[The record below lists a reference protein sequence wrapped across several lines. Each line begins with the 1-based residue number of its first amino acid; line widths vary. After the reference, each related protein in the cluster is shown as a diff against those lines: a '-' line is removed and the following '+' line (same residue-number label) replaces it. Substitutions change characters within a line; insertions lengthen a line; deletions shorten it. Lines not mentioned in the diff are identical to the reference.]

1 MQLAPVCSHS
11 VFSQR
16 LTMQVAFP
24 RMSAL
29 PRPARTPDQ
38 FLTFGAQMNGLGI
51 ALALL
56 LLPVPAAVQGV
67 GTVTLLEGPLR
78 VIRGASVI
86 QGAEGM
92 SLRQGDILESS
103 DKGFVQLEFNGG
115 GIVALGPSTR
125 VYILR
130 HEGHGA
136 SAGGSVAASATP
148 GAELILLSGWLKG
161 ESSAPAGAYR
171 YATRILAAT
180 TSNGTVLVHET
191 EGACDVFVES
201 GSALV
206 GEVGPDGGVR
216 QATAAKAG
224 QFFSRSPGK
233 AVANSSRPNA
243 AFLDEMPHPF
253 RDTLPSRLARF
264 TGKPVEPKADHA
276 VSYAEVQAYLRMV
289 PAWRRGFVDRFEP
302 RLKDAE
308 FRKQLESHLAEHPE
322 WDKILH
328 PEKPE
333 SRLTPAAIFASVYL
347 KFSSLEFS

>member
-1 MQLAPVCSHS
+1 M
-11 VFSQR
+11 R
-16 LTMQVAFP
+16 
-24 RMSAL
+24 AL
-29 PRPARTPDQ
+29 PRPARAPDQ

-78 VIRGASVI
+78 VIRGASVV
-86 QGAEGM
+86 QGTEGM
-92 SLRQGDILESS
+92 RLRQGDILESS
-103 DKGFVQLEFNGG
+103 DKGLVQLEFNGG
-115 GIVALGPSTR
+115 SIVALGPSTR

-130 HEGHGA
+130 HDGHGA
-136 SAGGSVAASATP
+136 TAGAGGSVAANATP

-161 ESSAPAGAYR
+161 ESSATAGLYR
-171 YATRILAAT
+171 YATPILAAT
-180 TSNGTVLVHET
+180 TGNGTVLVHEA
-191 EGACDVFVES
+191 GAACDVFVES
-201 GSALV
+201 GSAMV

-216 QATAAKAG
+216 QGTAAKAG
-224 QFFSRSPGK
+224 QFFSRSSGK
-233 AVANSSRPNA
+233 AVTSSSRPNA

-264 TGKPVEPKADHA
+264 TGKPAEPKADHA
-276 VSYAEVQAYLRMV
+276 VSYAEVEPYLRMT
-289 PAWRRGFVDRFEP
+289 PAWRRGFVDRFET

-328 PEKPE
+328 PEKHPE
-333 SRLTPAAIFASVYL
+333 SRLAPGSIIESAF
-347 KFSSLEFS
+347 LEFSYLEFS